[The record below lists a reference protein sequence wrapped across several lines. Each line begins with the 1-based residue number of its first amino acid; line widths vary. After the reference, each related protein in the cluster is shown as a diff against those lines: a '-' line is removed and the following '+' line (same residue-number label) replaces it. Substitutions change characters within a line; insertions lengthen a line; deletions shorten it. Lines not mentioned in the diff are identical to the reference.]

1 MKIPRQ
7 RKQGFMNSQAASGPR
22 RAKGEHGWQRRS
34 SWGVGFDSQ
43 QLLVHLLNSHS
54 MSDLHRSAISARLA
68 KLPPFLPTAQDED
81 DDEMVDTIGDLPMP
95 GSGIGPPAMQVMIF
109 IGVAPMFIQN

>member
-1 MKIPRQ
+1 
-7 RKQGFMNSQAASGPR
+7 
-22 RAKGEHGWQRRS
+22 
-34 SWGVGFDSQ
+34 
-43 QLLVHLLNSHS
+43 

-68 KLPPFLPTAQDED
+68 KLPPFLPTVQDEDND
-81 DDEMVDTIGDLPMP
+81 DDEMINTIGDLP